1 MGSVETDYDWPALLR
16 SCHAGALTSHL
27 RRHPLPEVALRR
39 AASEPAAGEPYGR
52 APVWRDD
59 VGEVLL
65 VKWREDV
72 YCAPHD
78 HGEASGFV
86 QLLAGRFVERL
97 WRWRAGELVV
107 ANETQHDA
115 PTILRVGAHGIHD
128 MKAVGGGLG
137 IHFYLPA
144 ITGMKVFDRARRETL
159 VVRDDCGAW
168 IPAPEGDTGL
178 VVSRAPF

>member
-16 SCHAGALTSHL
+16 SCHAEALTSHL
-27 RRHPLPEVALRR
+27 DRHPLPEAALHR
-39 AASEPAAGEPYGR
+39 AASEPSPGEPYGR
-52 APVWRDD
+52 RPVF
-59 VGEVLL
+59 
-65 VKWREDV
+65 
-72 YCAPHD
+72 CAPHD

-97 WRWRAGELVV
+97 WRWRAGDLVV
-107 ANETQHDA
+107 AHEAQHDA
-115 PTILRVGAHGIHD
+115 PAILRVGARGIHD

-144 ITGMKVFDRARRETL
+144 ITGMQVFDRARRETL

-168 IPAPEGDTGL
+168 IPDDAGL
-178 VVSRAPF
+178 VASRVPF